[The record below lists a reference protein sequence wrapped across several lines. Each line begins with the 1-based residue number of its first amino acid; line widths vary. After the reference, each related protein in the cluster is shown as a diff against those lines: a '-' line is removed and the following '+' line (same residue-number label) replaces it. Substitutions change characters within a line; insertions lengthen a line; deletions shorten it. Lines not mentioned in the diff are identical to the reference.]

1 MNWWALSNA
10 SSIMWICSAIHEIL
24 ANKDFT
30 VTDDLISQLFVVAF
44 VYLTYE
50 WIALIWGF
58 PVQLSLWKSV
68 YWLWRYKL
76 NEVCD
81 TCISYLLCLVSSTC
95 NFSSA
100 YHVVVEF
107 SLLFFLLTLYCFLK
121 DTSCISHGLSLY
133 SYRYS
138 PVSLCFTNW
147 LPSFLLTQFA
157 LVATWAKLK
166 IR

>member
-1 MNWWALSNA
+1 MCGRVWLRVTKPVRKPMGFGVEKPHTWKVG
-10 SSIMWICSAIHEIL
+10 SSYRTVLNNRIYFIL
-24 ANKDFT
+24 HF
-30 VTDDLISQLFVVAF
+30 I
-44 VYLTYE
+44 LTMPCV
-50 WIALIWGF
+50 F
-58 PVQLSLWKSV
+58 HMQ
-68 YWLWRYKL
+68 
-76 NEVCD
+76 
-81 TCISYLLCLVSSTC
+81 
-95 NFSSA
+95 FQSA
-100 YHVVVEF
+100 YHVVVKF

-121 DTSCISHGLSLY
+121 DTSCISHGFSLY